1 MSGTTDEHCV
11 VPVPCDVELPVLPPV
26 VPVGSRRQGVL
37 PVTICGPDGAPGGG
51 TQYIMSDT
59 EYCAINAGVGY
70 AVGDK
75 VRVTYVAA
83 AASAGT
89 LTPPLA
95 RIISNLNSPAVG
107 PIHMEHNGVTT
118 FGTPPNMSDFG
129 PCPAGPTSQL
139 ATIVTD
145 FCAVANGAG
154 YAIGDSVRLTRI
166 IDLAD
171 PIGTPR
177 VQLYSN
183 LSAGVDQIIYL
194 EEGGVPIFGTYPPN
208 TDFGTCAEPLPS
220 LVRWECLCDD
230 GAVGVKA
237 WQQFQSADNG
247 LTWTLL
253 GTFTEQYG
261 TVPYIPVGVLVNCC
275 DIGVA
280 PTGKRARRTVLGVGS
295 TVVPTG
301 LPLVGA
307 LVESLSWSSR
317 NATGTITD
325 AAGTVSSFVAG
336 EGGTWELEWIDTMT
350 FDVTTGEVVIDWIEV
365 Y

>member
-1 MSGTTDEHCV
+1 MSDCFEYTPQPAPPSTSGSDPGLDIEVVALGCV
-11 VPVPCDVELPVLPPV
+11 LDVDGASLGPVFYQPTFDAETGAVTGYVLVHIPIATGVPV
-26 VPVGSRRQGVL
+26 
-37 PVTICGPDGAPGGG
+37 
-51 TQYIMSDT
+51 
-59 EYCAINAGVGY
+59 
-70 AVGDK
+70 
-75 VRVTYVAA
+75 
-83 AASAGT
+83 
-89 LTPPLA
+89 
-95 RIISNLNSPAVG
+95 SPYVG
-107 PIHMEHNGVTT
+107 PWG
-118 FGTPPNMSDFG
+118 S
-129 PCPAGPTSQL
+129 CPAGPTSQL

-177 VQLYSN
+177 VQGYSN

-194 EEGGVPIFGTYPPN
+194 EENGVPIFGTTPPN

-220 LVRWECLCDD
+220 LVRWSCLCDD

-261 TVPYIPVGVLVNCC
+261 AVPYVPVGVLVNCC
-275 DIGVA
+275 DIGTA

>member
-70 AVGDK
+70 AAGDK
-75 VRVTYVAA
+75 IRVTYVTA

-107 PIHMEHNGVTT
+107 PIHMEYNGVTT

-129 PCPAGPTSQL
+129 PCAPAL
-139 ATIVTD
+139 
-145 FCAVANGAG
+145 
-154 YAIGDSVRLTRI
+154 R
-166 IDLAD
+166 
-171 PIGTPR
+171 PR
-177 VQLYSN
+177 VW
-183 LSAGVDQIIYL
+183 
-194 EEGGVPIFGTYPPN
+194 
-208 TDFGTCAEPLPS
+208 
-220 LVRWECLCDD
+220 WECLCDD

-237 WQQFQSADNG
+237 WQQFQTTDNG
-247 LTWTLL
+247 LTRTLL
-253 GTFTEQYG
+253 GTFTERYG
-261 TVPYIPVGVLVNCC
+261 TVPYVPVGVLVDCC
-275 DIGVA
+275 DIGTA